1 MSLKTNHK
9 GPLSGYRIVDL
20 SSHITGPYATML
32 LADQGAEV
40 IRVESPAGDLM
51 RQGGT
56 SRNNLAAFFITSN
69 RNKQSI
75 ALDLKKPEAIEALYR
90 LVETADVFVQNYRPG
105 VAERLGL
112 GEQVLRNRKK
122 DLIYVSISGFG
133 TTGPYAS
140 RRVYDTVIQ
149 AISGFPHIQKG
160 TRKTPEIARTVV
172 ADKVTAQTV
181 AQGVTA
187 ALLARE
193 RGKGGQHIEISML
206 DALVAWL
213 WPDTMTDLT
222 FVDEEGVDYLA
233 GIGAVEL
240 IFATQDGYIMVLGIS
255 DSEFGALVTGLGMP
269 QLVED
274 ERFASLPDRLRN
286 AKAFADILRK
296 ELVKHTTSHWNDR
309 FAELDAVSAPMN
321 TPDDLLCDPQIIASE
336 TLIESEH
343 PTAGKIRQP
352 RHPIRFA
359 ATPAD
364 SAAAAAPVL
373 GEHTHSIFEE
383 LGYSKQEIDAFSGV

>member
-1 MSLKTNHK
+1 
-9 GPLSGYRIVDL
+9 
-20 SSHITGPYATML
+20 ML

-40 IRVESPAGDLM
+40 IRVESPTGDLM

-75 ALDLKKPEAIEALYR
+75 TLDLKKPDAIEALCR

-112 GEQVLRNRKK
+112 SEPALRSRKQ

-133 TTGPYAS
+133 ATGPYAS
-140 RRVYDTVIQ
+140 RRVYDTVVQ
-149 AISGFPHIQKG
+149 AISGLPHIQKG
-160 TRKTPEIARTVV
+160 SRKAPEVARTVV

-193 RGKGGQHIEISML
+193 RGKGGQHIEVSML
-206 DALVAWL
+206 DALVAWM
-213 WPDTMTDLT
+213 WPDAMTDLT
-222 FVDEEGVDYLA
+222 IVDEQGVVFLG
-233 GIGAVEL
+233 GIGAIEL
-240 IFATQDGYIMVLGIS
+240 IFATQDGYIMVLGVS
-255 DSEFGALVTGLGMP
+255 DADFKALVTGLGMP
-269 QLVED
+269 QLAED
-274 ERFASLPDRLRN
+274 ERFGSIADRMRN
-286 AKAFADILRK
+286 TKAFSDILRK
-296 ELVKHTTSHWNDR
+296 ELVKHTTSYWNDL
-309 FAELDAVSAPMN
+309 FAELDAISAPVN
-321 TPDDLLCDPQIIASE
+321 TPEDLLSDPQIIASE

-352 RHPIRFA
+352 KHPIRFS

-364 SAAAAAPVL
+364 AVAAAAPVL
-373 GEHTHSIFEE
+373 GEHTYSILQE

>member
-1 MSLKTNHK
+1 MPSLQRNPGGRAPALPTAQHRIPVPSALREPRVRCYCAIAFSERQLGPQIVVDFRIGLRQVYRVVGRTMSLKANHK

-75 ALDLKKPEAIEALYR
+75 ALDLKKPEAIEALCR

-133 TTGPYAS
+133 ATGPYAS

-181 AQGVTA
+181 AQGVTG
-187 ALLARE
+187 RIV
-193 RGKGGQHIEISML
+193 G
-206 DALVAWL
+206 
-213 WPDTMTDLT
+213 P
-222 FVDEEGVDYLA
+222 
-233 GIGAVEL
+233 
-240 IFATQDGYIMVLGIS
+240 
-255 DSEFGALVTGLGMP
+255 
-269 QLVED
+269 
-274 ERFASLPDRLRN
+274 
-286 AKAFADILRK
+286 
-296 ELVKHTTSHWNDR
+296 
-309 FAELDAVSAPMN
+309 
-321 TPDDLLCDPQIIASE
+321 
-336 TLIESEH
+336 
-343 PTAGKIRQP
+343 
-352 RHPIRFA
+352 
-359 ATPAD
+359 
-364 SAAAAAPVL
+364 
-373 GEHTHSIFEE
+373 
-383 LGYSKQEIDAFSGV
+383 

>member
-40 IRVESPAGDLM
+40 IKVESPAGDLM

-75 ALDLKKPEAIEALYR
+75 TLDLKKPDAIEALCR

-105 VAERLGL
+105 VAERLGF
-112 GEQVLRNRKK
+112 GEPALRNRKK

-133 TTGPYAS
+133 ATGPYAS

-149 AISGFPHIQKG
+149 AISGFPHVQKG

-193 RGKGGQHIEISML
+193 RGKGGQHIEVSML

-240 IFATQDGYIMVLGIS
+240 IFATQDGYIMVLGLS

-269 QLVED
+269 RLVED

-373 GEHTHSIFEE
+373 GEHTYSIFEE